1 MIEYGE
7 AFLEGKGE
15 CLSEYFGKSQRQGRI
30 SVESSNQTTEERSP
44 FWVGSVIYARVR
56 DARGLVFQFWIWE
69 YTLQVVIDN
78 DFPQSIR

>member
-7 AFLEGKGE
+7 AFLEGKDK

-44 FWVGSVIYARVR
+44 FGWVVSFMLVCKTREVGCFSSGFGSTPCR
-56 DARGLVFQFWIWE
+56 
-69 YTLQVVIDN
+69 
-78 DFPQSIR
+78 